1 MLNLCRIENKRHK
14 NKRMQALNKS
24 FVLARSCLALELLG
38 VAEIPVGLAC
48 GFNDAQHLHATDSNY

>member
-1 MLNLCRIENKRHK
+1 
-14 NKRMQALNKS
+14 MQALNKS